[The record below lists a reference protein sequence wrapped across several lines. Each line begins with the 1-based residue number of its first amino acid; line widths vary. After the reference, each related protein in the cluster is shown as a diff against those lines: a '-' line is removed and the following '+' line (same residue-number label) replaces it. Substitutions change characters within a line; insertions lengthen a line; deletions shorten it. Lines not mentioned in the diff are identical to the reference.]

1 MLILSPPIPGNF
13 GGASCGTLGGLNYIG
28 DEILAMTYQRK
39 NSYFNGKYNDK
50 NEVEIAFFFSNF
62 TKKIK
67 EIYST
72 DGGRVDIIKSAK
84 YGANILVALGTSSAN
99 PETFFRNLIYA
110 TGYDGGLT

>member
-13 GGASCGTLGGLNYIG
+13 GGASCGTLGGLNYLG

-62 TKKIK
+62 TKKLKRFIRQT
-67 EIYST
+67 EAELI
-72 DGGRVDIIKSAK
+72 
-84 YGANILVALGTSSAN
+84 SSNQLNMA
-99 PETFFRNLIYA
+99 LIYLLLLELHRQILKLFL
-110 TGYDGGLT
+110 GI